1 MDVYETGLVV
11 QRPPLWAAESEK
23 TMDNTTQDKQ
33 AFYRELQ
40 GRQVFI
46 PCRKQGDENITLE
59 LLVSNQGEQMIPA
72 FYERGSAK
80 GKFDEASLVDADGK
94 LTAKTAL
101 KQCKYASRTWTKGK

>member
-59 LLVSNQGEQMIPA
+59 LLVSNRGEQMIPA
-72 FYERGSAK
+72 FYARGSAK
-80 GKFDEASLVDADGK
+80 GKFDEASLVEADGK
-94 LTAKTAL
+94 LAAKTAL
-101 KQCKYASRTWTKGK
+101 KQCKYASRTWAKGK

>member
-11 QRPPLWAAESEK
+11 QRAPLWAAESEK

-72 FYERGSAK
+72 FYARGSAK
-80 GKFDEASLVDADGK
+80 GKFDEASLVEADGK

>member
-11 QRPPLWAAESEK
+11 QRAPLRAAESEK

-59 LLVSNQGEQMIPA
+59 LLVSNRGEQMIPA
-72 FYERGSAK
+72 FYARGSAK
-80 GKFDEASLVDADGK
+80 GKFDEASLVEADGK
-94 LTAKTAL
+94 LAAKTAL
-101 KQCKYASRTWTKGK
+101 KQCKYASRTWAKGK

>member
-11 QRPPLWAAESEK
+11 QRAPLWAAESEK

-46 PCRKQGDENITLE
+46 PCRKQGDGNITLE

-72 FYERGSAK
+72 FYARGSAK
-80 GKFDEASLVDADGK
+80 GKFDEASLVEADGK
-94 LTAKTAL
+94 LAAKTAL

>member
-11 QRPPLWAAESEK
+11 QRAPLWAAESEK

-72 FYERGSAK
+72 FYARGSAK
-80 GKFDEASLVDADGK
+80 GKFDEASLVEADGK
-94 LTAKTAL
+94 LAAKTAL
-101 KQCKYASRTWTKGK
+101 KQCKYASKTWTKGK

>member
-40 GRQVFI
+40 GRRVFI

-59 LLVSNQGEQMIPA
+59 LLVSNRGEQMIPA
-72 FYERGSAK
+72 FYARGSAK
-80 GKFDEASLVDADGK
+80 GKFDEASLVEADGK

-101 KQCKYASRTWTKGK
+101 KQCKYASRTWAKGK

>member
-11 QRPPLWAAESEK
+11 QRPSLWAAESEK

-33 AFYRELQ
+33 AFYRKLQ

-59 LLVSNQGEQMIPA
+59 LLVSNRGEQMIPA
-72 FYERGSAK
+72 FYARGSAK

-94 LTAKTAL
+94 LAAKTAL

>member
-11 QRPPLWAAESEK
+11 QRAPLWAAESEK

-59 LLVSNQGEQMIPA
+59 LLVSNRGEQMIPA
-72 FYERGSAK
+72 FYARGSAK
-80 GKFDEASLVDADGK
+80 GKFDEASLVEADGK
-94 LTAKTAL
+94 LAAKTAL
-101 KQCKYASRTWTKGK
+101 KQCKYASKTWTKGK

>member
-11 QRPPLWAAESEK
+11 QRAPLWAAESEK

-40 GRQVFI
+40 GRRVFI

-59 LLVSNQGEQMIPA
+59 LLVSNRGEQMIPA
-72 FYERGSAK
+72 FYARGSAK
-80 GKFDEASLVDADGK
+80 GKFDEASLVEADGK
-94 LTAKTAL
+94 LAAKTAL
-101 KQCKYASRTWTKGK
+101 KQCKYASKTWTKGK